1 MDNSEHINHGPGVGH
16 HHVTPVG
23 TYVATYLALL
33 VLLVLTF
40 AVSRIDLGA
49 FNIVVALGISVVKTA
64 LVVLIFMGVRHNSK
78 LTWFWAS
85 IGFVWLILLFLT
97 LGDYVTR
104 QWVHLPLGW

>member
-1 MDNSEHINHGPGVGH
+1 MEEPNHNNHEAAGGH
-16 HHVTPVG
+16 HHVTSIG
-23 TYVATYLALL
+23 TYAATYVALL

-40 AVSRIDLGA
+40 AVSRVDLGA
-49 FNIVVALGISVVKTA
+49 FNIVVALGISAVKTA
-64 LVVLIFMGVRHNSK
+64 LVVLIFMGVRHNSR